1 MAQPLTLLSDGNLVR
16 GGRPLEGDVL
26 MHLGDRIVLDEDAT
40 LRSYFR
46 IFDHFPLLERL
57 NAFFPACREEV
68 RKSPGEGCRTGAF
81 DRLEFGKT
89 VEMIGFPGKPR
100 LEIYH
105 GLHGVAGKENVEIR
119 QIPLEELLDMPLGL
133 GRLKHIVFGDRV
145 DVLEFDTVFTLFEF
159 IEGIVWELGFQG
171 TLMACELRR

>member
-1 MAQPLTLLSDGNLVR
+1 MSQPLTLLSDGSLVR
-16 GGRPLEGDVL
+16 GGRPLESEVL
-26 MHLGDRIVLDEDAT
+26 MHLGDQIVLEEDAT

-46 IFDHFPLLERL
+46 LFERHPLLERL
-57 NAFFPACREEV
+57 NAFFPACLEEY
-68 RKSPGEGCRTGAF
+68 RAGPGEGCRTHAF

-105 GLHGVAGKENVEIR
+105 SLYGAVGTEKVEIR

>member
-1 MAQPLTLLSDGNLVR
+1 MSQPLTLRADGSLAR
-16 GGRPLEGDVL
+16 GGRPLEGDVF
-26 MHLGDRIVLDEDAT
+26 MVLADQVVLEEAVT

-46 IFDHFPLLERL
+46 LFEHFPPLERL
-57 NAFFPACREEV
+57 NAFFPACLEEY
-68 RKSPGEGCRTGAF
+68 RSAPAEGCQTRAF

-105 GLHGVAGKENVEIR
+105 SLNGVAGGENVQIR
-119 QIPLEELLDMPLGL
+119 QIPLEELLDMPLRL
-133 GRLKHIVFGDRV
+133 GGLKHIVFGDRA